1 MRISDWSSD
10 VCSSDLQGSDAVGEG
25 AQEDHRYP
33 FAGQPNARVRVG
45 VVPADG
51 SGAAA
56 PRWLDLDATDIG
68 EDRYVARVTWVADGM
83 LVVQLQSRDQTRL
96 DVVRYDV
103 ASHGADVP
111 GTLLWS
117 ERSDVWINLDRKSPR
132 LNSRHSCATRIPS

>member
-68 EDRYVARVTWVADGM
+68 EDRYVDRVTSVATGM
-83 LVVQLQSRDQTRL
+83 LVVPLQSRDQPL
-96 DVVRYDV
+96 PDAVRYDV
-103 ASHGADVP
+103 ASHGPDVP
-111 GTLLWS
+111 RPHP
-117 ERSDVWINLDRKSPR
+117 RSRP
-132 LNSRHSCATRIPS
+132 A

>member
-83 LVVQLQSRDQTRL
+83 LVVQLQSRDQKIGR
-96 DVVRYDV
+96 
-103 ASHGADVP
+103 ASCR
-111 GTLLWS
+111 
-117 ERSDVWINLDRKSPR
+117 ERV
-132 LNSRHSCATRIPS
+132 CQYV